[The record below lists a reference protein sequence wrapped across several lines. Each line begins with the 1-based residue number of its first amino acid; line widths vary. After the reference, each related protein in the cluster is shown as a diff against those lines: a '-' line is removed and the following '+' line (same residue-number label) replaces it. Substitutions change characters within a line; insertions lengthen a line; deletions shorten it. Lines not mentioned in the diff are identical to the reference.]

1 MIRVGI
7 GYDAHRLVEGRKL
20 ILGGVHIPFE
30 KGLAG
35 HSDADVLSHAV
46 ADALLGACALGDIG
60 THFPDGDARYKDA
73 DSIMLLKIV
82 TDMVHEQGYD
92 VYNIDATVVAE
103 QPKLAPYYE
112 PMAKNLAK
120 AVGIEPHMANVKAS
134 TTEGM
139 GFEGTGEGM
148 SCYAAALLIRK
159 NLGEA

>member
-7 GYDAHRLVEGRKL
+7 GYDAHRLESGRKL

-30 KGLAG
+30 KGLTG

-46 ADALLGACALGDIG
+46 SDAILGACGLGDIG
-60 THFPDGDARYKDA
+60 THFPDSDMRYKDA

-103 QPKLAPYYE
+103 HPKLSPYYE
-112 PMAKNLAK
+112 AMGKTLAK
-120 AVGIEPHMANVKAS
+120 AVGIEPAMANIKAS

-139 GFEGTGEGM
+139 GFEGRGEGM
-148 SCYAAALLIRK
+148 SCYAAVLLIRT
-159 NLGEA
+159 NTGE